1 MDDLGKS
8 RQMTTPVHLE
18 TALKR
23 LNAALDQLE
32 AAAGR
37 RAQADAERA
46 NVEEEFNVMQD
57 DRSRLAAELDGV
69 LARSSMLELAND
81 EVARR
86 LQGVG
91 TTIKTILEKAYLAD
105 K

>member
-8 RQMTTPVHLE
+8 RQMITPVRLE

-23 LNAALDQLE
+23 LSTALDQLE
-32 AAAGR
+32 AAAER
-37 RAQADAERA
+37 RAQADAERS
-46 NVEEEFNVMQD
+46 NLVEEFTVMQD
-57 DRSRLAAELDGV
+57 DRTRLAVELDGV
-69 LARSSMLELAND
+69 LARSSGLELAND

-91 TTIKTILEKAYLAD
+91 ATIKTILEKAYLAE

>member
-8 RQMTTPVHLE
+8 RQMTTPARLE

-23 LNAALDQLE
+23 LAAALDQLE
-32 AAAGR
+32 AAAER
-37 RAQADAERA
+37 RAQADAGRA
-46 NVEEEFNVMQD
+46 NLEEEFAVMQD
-57 DRSRLAAELDGV
+57 DRTRLAVELDGV
-69 LARSSMLELAND
+69 LGRSSTLELAND
-81 EVARR
+81 QVARR

-91 TTIKTILEKAYLAD
+91 TALKTILEKAYSNG

>member
-8 RQMTTPVHLE
+8 RQMTTPPRLE

-23 LNAALDQLE
+23 LTTALDQLE
-32 AAAGR
+32 AAAER
-37 RAQADAERA
+37 RAQADAGRA
-46 NVEEEFNVMQD
+46 NLEEEFTVMQD
-57 DRSRLAAELDGV
+57 DRTRLAVELDGV
-69 LARSSMLELAND
+69 LARSSTLELAND

-91 TTIKTILEKAYLAD
+91 TTIKTILEKAYLTE